1 MAERVSDE
9 AVRSKTG
16 RGWTDWFEILDQE
29 GAREMP
35 HGKIAALL
43 HGKHGVDG
51 WWAQTVTVGYEQER
65 GLRDKHQKPS
75 GYEISVSRTVP
86 VAIDALYAAWLD
98 EDRGRWLD
106 EDLVIRK
113 ATPNR
118 TMRITWPDQT
128 NLEVHFVAK
137 GEAKSQVVVQHG
149 KLADADAA
157 ARMKSYWTEALQ
169 RLRAELQRS

>member
-1 MAERVSDE
+1 MAERISDE

-16 RGWTDWFEILDQE
+16 RGWAEWFELLDQE

-35 HGKIAALL
+35 HGQIVEIV
-43 HGKHGVDG
+43 HGKHGVAG
-51 WWAQTVTVGYEQER
+51 WWAQSVTVGYEQER

-75 GYEISVSRTVP
+75 GYEISVSRTLP
-86 VAIDALYAAWLD
+86 VAIDTLYAAWLD
-98 EDRGRWLD
+98 EARGRWLD
-106 EDLVIRK
+106 VDLVIRK

-128 NLEVHFVAK
+128 NLEVQFLAK
-137 GEAKSQVVVQHG
+137 GDAKSQVVVQHG

-169 RLRAELQRS
+169 RLRAELESS